1 MRKFVQHDPPHPGE
15 ILADLYLE
23 PLGLT
28 VTEAAK
34 KLLITRP
41 NLSAIINGKAGI
53 SALMAIKLARAFKTT
68 PHYWLNLQ
76 AAYDLWQAMAKHK
89 DKDIDKVKSLVQ
101 QHIMWNTFRP
111 QLNNCLYSTGETFV
125 FVLNNFVNDEGCS
138 KPN

>member
-41 NLSAIINGKAGI
+41 NLSAIING
-53 SALMAIKLARAFKTT
+53 L
-68 PHYWLNLQ
+68 
-76 AAYDLWQAMAKHK
+76 
-89 DKDIDKVKSLVQ
+89 
-101 QHIMWNTFRP
+101 
-111 QLNNCLYSTGETFV
+111 
-125 FVLNNFVNDEGCS
+125 
-138 KPN
+138 